1 MKVRVEITSS
11 DVRKMIAQ
19 KIAEEVPNVAIE
31 ENNIG
36 LFVKSKQNYRND
48 TWEVGDL
55 KVAVEYDTDLRNQLP
70 VKP

>member
-31 ENNIG
+31 EKNIG

-48 TWEVGDL
+48 TWEAGDL

-70 VKP
+70 VKR